1 MSNSQFGDYFTNP
14 NFVGGY
20 NAIKEGKKEAFKKG
34 MVYVEDDSDISL
46 WKKFINQ
53 ILPNKYNFTT
63 ATSSKGNKAEGKR
76 VLEKMYPKRCPFCQE
91 ISSKGICDDCRKQ
104 VVKVGKIK
112 CIHCGKPLEGE
123 TKEYCRDCERRK
135 SNYEQGRSLWVH
147 IPPVSNSVYRLK
159 YHNKRYYAEIFGK
172 ELADEFE
179 FQIRRWGIQ
188 AIIPIPLH
196 RSKMRKRG
204 YNQAELLAKQL
215 SECMGIPMEKD
226 VLYRIKKTRPLK
238 EMNGEQRHRNL
249 KGAFAVSKSWNPR
262 QNILLIDDI
271 YTTGNTI
278 HRVAKVLKNAGAQK
292 VYFLTISIGQGL

>member
-1 MSNSQFGDYFTNP
+1 
-14 NFVGGY
+14 
-20 NAIKEGKKEAFKKG
+20 
-34 MVYVEDDSDISL
+34 
-46 WKKFINQ
+46 
-53 ILPNKYNFTT
+53 
-63 ATSSKGNKAEGKR
+63 
-76 VLEKMYPKRCPFCQE
+76 MYPKRCPFCQE
-91 ISSKGICDDCRKQ
+91 ISPKGICNDCRKQ
-104 VVKVGKIK
+104 VVKVGETK
-112 CIHCGKPLEGE
+112 CIHCGKPLEDE

-179 FQIRRWGIQ
+179 FQIQRWGIQ

-226 VLYRIKKTRPLK
+226 VLYRIKKTQPLK
-238 EMNGEQRHRNL
+238 EMDGEQRHRNL
-249 KGAFAVSKSWNPR
+249 QGAFAVSKAWNPC
-262 QNILLIDDI
+262 QNVLLIDDI
-271 YTTGNTI
+271 YTTGSTI
-278 HRVAKVLKNAGAQK
+278 ERAAGILKKAGVEN
-292 VYFLTISIGQGL
+292 VYFLTLSIGQGI

>member
-1 MSNSQFGDYFTNP
+1 MESHWRM
-14 NFVGGY
+14 
-20 NAIKEGKKEAFKKG
+20 K
-34 MVYVEDDSDISL
+34 
-46 WKKFINQ
+46 
-53 ILPNKYNFTT
+53 
-63 ATSSKGNKAEGKR
+63 
-76 VLEKMYPKRCPFCQE
+76 
-91 ISSKGICDDCRKQ
+91 
-104 VVKVGKIK
+104 
-112 CIHCGKPLEGE
+112 
-123 TKEYCRDCERRK
+123 RK
-135 SNYEQGRSLWVH
+135 SIAGIVKEEKVIMNKDAASGFTFRRFQIQY
-147 IPPVSNSVYRLK
+147 IRLK

-215 SECMGIPMEKD
+215 SECMGIPIEKD

-271 YTTGNTI
+271 YTTGSTI
-278 HRVAKVLKNAGAQK
+278 ERAAGILKKAGVK
-292 VYFLTISIGQGL
+292 NVYFLTLSIGQGI

>member
-1 MSNSQFGDYFTNP
+1 
-14 NFVGGY
+14 
-20 NAIKEGKKEAFKKG
+20 
-34 MVYVEDDSDISL
+34 
-46 WKKFINQ
+46 
-53 ILPNKYNFTT
+53 
-63 ATSSKGNKAEGKR
+63 
-76 VLEKMYPKRCPFCQE
+76 MYPKRCPFCQE
-91 ISSKGICDDCRKQ
+91 ISPKGICNDCRNQ
-104 VVKVGKIK
+104 VVKVGETK
-112 CIHCGKPLEGE
+112 CIHCGKPLEDE

-179 FQIRRWGIQ
+179 FQIRRW
-188 AIIPIPLH
+188 
-196 RSKMRKRG
+196 RKRG

-238 EMNGEQRHRNL
+238 EMDGEQRHRNL
-249 KGAFAVSKSWNPR
+249 QGAFAVSKAWNPC

-271 YTTGNTI
+271 YTTGSTI
-278 HRVAKVLKNAGAQK
+278 ERAAGILKKAGVEN
-292 VYFLTISIGQGL
+292 VYFLTLSIGQGI

>member
-1 MSNSQFGDYFTNP
+1 MPSLNNRER
-14 NFVGGY
+14 
-20 NAIKEGKKEAFKKG
+20 AIHFR
-34 MVYVEDDSDISL
+34 
-46 WKKFINQ
+46 FFPH
-53 ILPNKYNFTT
+53 LPGLHVVALLQGHKTT
-63 ATSSKGNKAEGKR
+63 
-76 VLEKMYPKRCPFCQE
+76 
-91 ISSKGICDDCRKQ
+91 
-104 VVKVGKIK
+104 
-112 CIHCGKPLEGE
+112 
-123 TKEYCRDCERRK
+123 
-135 SNYEQGRSLWVH
+135 QGS
-147 IPPVSNSVYRLK
+147 
-159 YHNKRYYAEIFGK
+159 YAEIFGK
-172 ELADEFE
+172 ELVDEFE

-271 YTTGNTI
+271 YTTGSTI
-278 HRVAKVLKNAGAQK
+278 ERAAGILKKAGVK
-292 VYFLTISIGQGL
+292 NVYFLTLSIGQGI

>member
-1 MSNSQFGDYFTNP
+1 M
-14 NFVGGY
+14 
-20 NAIKEGKKEAFKKG
+20 
-34 MVYVEDDSDISL
+34 
-46 WKKFINQ
+46 
-53 ILPNKYNFTT
+53 
-63 ATSSKGNKAEGKR
+63 
-76 VLEKMYPKRCPFCQE
+76 
-91 ISSKGICDDCRKQ
+91 
-104 VVKVGKIK
+104 
-112 CIHCGKPLEGE
+112 
-123 TKEYCRDCERRK
+123 
-135 SNYEQGRSLWVH
+135 
-147 IPPVSNSVYRLK
+147 K

-271 YTTGNTI
+271 YTTGSTI
-278 HRVAKVLKNAGAQK
+278 ERAAGILKKAGVEN
-292 VYFLTISIGQGL
+292 VYFLTLSIGQGI

>member
-1 MSNSQFGDYFTNP
+1 M
-14 NFVGGY
+14 
-20 NAIKEGKKEAFKKG
+20 
-34 MVYVEDDSDISL
+34 ED
-46 WKKFINQ
+46 
-53 ILPNKYNFTT
+53 
-63 ATSSKGNKAEGKR
+63 
-76 VLEKMYPKRCPFCQE
+76 
-91 ISSKGICDDCRKQ
+91 
-104 VVKVGKIK
+104 
-112 CIHCGKPLEGE
+112 E

-215 SECMGIPMEKD
+215 SECMRIPMEKD
-226 VLYRIKKTRPLK
+226 ILYRIKKIPAF
-238 EMNGEQRHRNL
+238 
-249 KGAFAVSKSWNPR
+249 KGNERGAETQKSEGGICGFKIVESTPEHSS
-262 QNILLIDDI
+262 D
-271 YTTGNTI
+271 
-278 HRVAKVLKNAGAQK
+278 
-292 VYFLTISIGQGL
+292 

>member
-1 MSNSQFGDYFTNP
+1 
-14 NFVGGY
+14 
-20 NAIKEGKKEAFKKG
+20 
-34 MVYVEDDSDISL
+34 
-46 WKKFINQ
+46 
-53 ILPNKYNFTT
+53 
-63 ATSSKGNKAEGKR
+63 
-76 VLEKMYPKRCPFCQE
+76 MYPKRCPFCQG

-112 CIHCGKPLEGE
+112 CIHCGKPLEDE

-196 RSKMRKRG
+196 RS
-204 YNQAELLAKQL
+204 
-215 SECMGIPMEKD
+215 
-226 VLYRIKKTRPLK
+226 
-238 EMNGEQRHRNL
+238 
-249 KGAFAVSKSWNPR
+249 
-262 QNILLIDDI
+262 
-271 YTTGNTI
+271 
-278 HRVAKVLKNAGAQK
+278 
-292 VYFLTISIGQGL
+292 